1 MEVTP
6 NYVPAKKDCSQQLR
20 YLFNNDELREQG
32 KRLAETHDKL
42 DELERDKKRVTTD
55 FTAKIS
61 AVKAEAGSLAAKV
74 STGYE
79 LRDIPCAAVMD
90 TPKIGMKRITRN
102 DTGEVTSE
110 EPMTPTEQ
118 SDATDARAKAK
129 YDHEQPALKL
139 VDGPAVT
146 VKEGGGE
153 EEETGGGTPMTEE
166 EKAALTNKPEPDEE
180 EEPEKKKGKG
190 KKAAKPG
197 EDF

>member
-6 NYVPAKKDCSQQLR
+6 NYVPAKKECSQQLR

-55 FTAKIS
+55 FAAKIS
-61 AVKAEAGSLAAKV
+61 AVKAEAGSLAANV
-74 STGYE
+74 STGYQ
-79 LRDIPCAAVMD
+79 LRDILCTAVMD
-90 TPKIGMKRITRN
+90 TPKLGMKRITRN
-102 DTGEVTSE
+102 DSGEVVSE
-110 EPMTPTEQ
+110 EPMTPTEN

-146 VKEGGGE
+146 VKEGDGE
-153 EEETGGGTPMTEE
+153 EDENDGEGTPMTEE
-166 EKAALTNKPEPDEE
+166 EKAALTTSDEPEE